1 MKLADMDTCSLTD
14 LRRSLSRCIA
24 RAKDGRRPLLVTRR
38 GTPVAVLMSI
48 EQYGDA
54 SQEHDELGLFVR
66 ACAMATLSRAD
77 GDGSDAGVADDV
89 DEGRPL
95 DPSVRP
101 R

>member
-1 MKLADMDTCSLTD
+1 MKLAEMDTCSLTD

-48 EQYGDA
+48 EQYEHA
-54 SQEHDELGLFVR
+54 FQEHDELACFVR
-66 ACAMATLSRAD
+66 ACATATLSR
-77 GDGSDAGVADDV
+77 SDAVMR
-89 DEGRPL
+89 E
-95 DPSVRP
+95 P